1 MASMVSLPAE
11 FPLLE
16 ESLNRNIE
24 VIRTHLVKTDTDDI
38 INALFL
44 LNAPIFSD
52 NNGIPSCDI
61 FKLAN
66 NIPLEYSQIIEIIEY
81 IYPGF
86 GWHFIDINNIQ
97 DIYTYFSTSMKNS
110 HAFLCHF
117 YDSRQHIPSKYTP
130 HLLSSYN
137 YKNCILYK
145 KEGIDTPILIQIYND
160 KEIKCDLNSPECLSE
175 LSTGVS
181 FKILCTTLPFPS

>member
-1 MASMVSLPAE
+1 MASQSLPAE

-16 ESLNRNIE
+16 ENLNRNIE

-38 INALFL
+38 INCLFL
-44 LNAPIFSD
+44 LNTPIFSD

-66 NIPLEYSQIIEIIEY
+66 NIPLEYPKIIEIFNY
-81 IYPGF
+81 IYPGY
-86 GWHFIDINNIQ
+86 GWHFEELSSIQ
-97 DIYTYFSTSMKNS
+97 DIYSYFSTNMKNS

-117 YDSRQHIPSKYTP
+117 SDSRAHIASKYTSFFSAP
-130 HLLSSYN
+130 QN

-145 KEGIDTPILIQIYND
+145 KEGIDTPILVHMYNG
-160 KEIKCDLNSPECLSE
+160 KEIKCDLDSPECLSE
-175 LSTGVS
+175 LSTAS
-181 FKILCTTLPFPS
+181 AIKILCTTIPFPS